1 MKGGGTVGRAKKSLA
16 LMYNISDSLRYSE
29 AILLITIGYRQEPI
43 FNQKYAVFHLKPDCV
58 ANGKFFVTTP
68 SVPGKYEFIAYVVY
82 HPFRYTSG
90 TKADVPSTCYRFTLN
105 VG

>member
-1 MKGGGTVGRAKKSLA
+1 MSYSGPLIGLIYGKKSEQFGIKNFIMQGRRAK
-16 LMYNISDSLRYSE
+16 
-29 AILLITIGYRQEPI
+29 
-43 FNQKYAVFHLKPDCV
+43 H
-58 ANGKFFVTTP
+58 KFFVTTP

-90 TKADVPSTCYRFTLN
+90 TKADVPSICYRFTLN